1 MRAFCGLLRFLRKEI
16 TWPTRSPSEVFV
28 ATELVNWL
36 NSCRETR
43 ITIERNSTF
52 TVNVN
57 KPAQKLLSHQN
68 KKLNIN
74 NEKDEETKPAQK
86 PLLRLLRPR
95 LLQLRLPR
103 LRLAPD
109 KILRFWDEDDDHYHN
124 HHNDNHHDNHH
135 NHHYGQQHLC
145 LRLGNDLSL
154 NSDFE
159 ILRGAI
165 RRNIL
170 R

>member
-1 MRAFCGLLRFLRKEI
+1 M
-16 TWPTRSPSEVFV
+16 
-28 ATELVNWL
+28 
-36 NSCRETR
+36 
-43 ITIERNSTF
+43 
-52 TVNVN
+52 
-57 KPAQKLLSHQN
+57 LLSHQN
-68 KKLNIN
+68 KKLNFN

-86 PLLRLLRPR
+86 PPPRLLRSR
-95 LLQLRLPR
+95 LLQLRPPR

-165 RRNIL
+165 RHNIL